1 MYNLSFLSGWTAPC
15 PKLPEVKYFLCIL
28 KMVIFYIVFSKFVL
42 RDCFLFRIKTSY
54 VSTDL
59 HANIFCHT
67 YILLA

>member
-42 RDCFLFRIKTSY
+42 RDCFLFRIKTLY
-54 VSTDL
+54 KTPIFMQTFFVT
-59 HANIFCHT
+59 HIFC
-67 YILLA
+67 